1 VLPVASVR
9 DLSVWRVDSER
20 PSEDNTDQGSAEATR
35 ANERLTQRSLRSDKV
50 APIMSGATSRGA
62 SKNTNAKRGSR
73 VAELLVERGERQG
86 APLRK
91 L

>member
-1 VLPVASVR
+1 
-9 DLSVWRVDSER
+9 
-20 PSEDNTDQGSAEATR
+20 
-35 ANERLTQRSLRSDKV
+35 
-50 APIMSGATSRGA
+50 MSGATSCGA